1 MAKLIQAI
9 SALGPRIKLD
19 RRASMNELV
28 ALIAGRTGLNRGD
41 ILQVVNELREAVV
54 FFSLAGRS
62 VKIEGLASYSPKV
75 NLQGHYALV
84 HRQDPTIKNDLNK
97 PKAFEGNIVNRDMMG
112 KTSADVTARWN
123 EEHPD
128 DLIE

>member
-9 SALGPRIKLD
+9 AALGPRILLD

-28 ALIAGRTGLNRGD
+28 SLIAGRTGLNRGD
-41 ILQVVNELREAVV
+41 ILLVVNELREAIV
-54 FFSLAGRS
+54 FFALAGRS

-75 NLQGHYALV
+75 NLQGTYALV
-84 HRQDPTIKNDLNK
+84 HRQDPSIFNDLNK
-97 PKAFEGNIVNRDMMG
+97 PKAFEGKMVNRDMIG
-112 KTSADVTARWN
+112 KTSEDVIARWN
-123 EEHPD
+123 EENPT